1 MTLSTAPPQVSH
13 GAGVT
18 FEASHDMAAH
28 QALRALAELDS
39 GATAPGG
46 VAASVQPSAVG
57 MPAQAKVKVE
67 ARGGGSAP
75 PATVVATGAGG
86 NVKVQQPQ
94 DGVDHR
100 GDG

>member
-46 VAASVQPSAVG
+46 VAAAVQPSAVG
-57 MPAQAKVKVE
+57 MPAQAKVKAD

-75 PATVVATGAGG
+75 AAVVATGAGG